1 MLNEVWAM
9 RNSRGFTLIEMM
21 VVVLIIIIL
30 IGIGLAVGEQVQAS
44 SELALT
50 KSELKGLQGALEW
63 YEHKTAGQT
72 PTDMLAFLEG
82 YQRLHAYKIT
92 SGPNAGNWAEHKNFL
107 TNLPAT
113 AVVTGTFPA
122 PGAAAG
128 GPTITGVIE
137 ILDGMGH
144 PIQYVPAT
152 DTQANNDIKNNT
164 YPFPVSTGYTQNTPP
179 TPSTYG
185 TYTVTPN
192 GQFVFVPALTTSPA
206 ANSMPLP
213 SQVHAPCFFSFG
225 TNYNSGNPSA
235 MTYES
240 YTYSYNP

>member
-1 MLNEVWAM
+1 M
-9 RNSRGFTLIEMM
+9 RNSRGFTLIEML

-63 YEHKTAGQT
+63 YQHKTAGQT

-82 YQRLHAYKIT
+82 YQRLHAYQTAAKDA
-92 SGPNAGNWAEHKNFL
+92 NGNYIWAQHKDFL

-128 GPTITGVIE
+128 GATMTGVIE
-137 ILDGMGH
+137 ILDGLGR
-144 PIQYVPAT
+144 PIQYVPAVLPAKAPQSLMYPYPLVA
-152 DTQANNDIKNNT
+152 QA
-164 YPFPVSTGYTQNTPP
+164 
-179 TPSTYG
+179 G
-185 TYTVTPN
+185 TYNSPPYSATPD
-192 GQFVFVPALTTSPA
+192 GQLVFLPSQFVAPAPVPPA
-206 ANSMPLP
+206 ANSSMVPQP
-213 SQVHAPCFFSFG
+213 TQVHSPCFFSFG
-225 TNYNSGNPSA
+225 TGYNTSNPSA

>member
-1 MLNEVWAM
+1 M
-9 RNSRGFTLIEMM
+9 RNSRGFTLIEML

-63 YEHKTAGQT
+63 YQHKTAGQT

-82 YQRLHAYKIT
+82 YQRLHAYKIAA
-92 SGPNAGNWAEHKNFL
+92 GPNAGNWAQHKNFL

-128 GPTITGVIE
+128 GATMTGVIE
-137 ILDGMGH
+137 ILDGQGH

-152 DTQANNDIKNNT
+152 DTIAGTDQANNT
-164 YPFPVSTGYTQNTPP
+164 YPYPVTAG
-179 TPSTYG
+179 G
-185 TYTVTPN
+185 TYNAAPYNITYINGNLTYCPTFSTVT
-192 GQFVFVPALTTSPA
+192 SPTA
-206 ANSMPLP
+206 DSAPMPLP
-213 SQVHAPCFFSFG
+213 SQVHSPCFFSFG
-225 TNYNSGNPSA
+225 TGYNTSNPSA

>member
-1 MLNEVWAM
+1 M
-9 RNSRGFTLIEMM
+9 RNSRGFTLIEML

-63 YEHKTAGQT
+63 YQHKTAGQT

-82 YQRLHAYKIT
+82 YQRLHAYQT
-92 SGPNAGNWAEHKNFL
+92 SAKDANGNPIWAQHKNFL

-128 GPTITGVIE
+128 GQTMTGVIE
-137 ILDGMGH
+137 ILDGLGH

-152 DTQANNDIKNNT
+152 DAQATTNQGNFT
-164 YPFPVSTGYTQNTPP
+164 YPFPVVAG
-179 TPSTYG
+179 G
-185 TYTVTPN
+185 TYSALPYNITNIN
-192 GQFVFVPALTTSPA
+192 GQIVYAPTFTTPTSTTADA
-206 ANSMPLP
+206 APMPLP

-225 TNYNSGNPSA
+225 TGYNTSNPSA
-235 MTYES
+235 MVYNS

>member
-1 MLNEVWAM
+1 M
-9 RNSRGFTLIEMM
+9 RNTRGFTLIEML

-44 SELALT
+44 SEMALT

-63 YEHKTAGQT
+63 YQHKTAGQT

-92 SGPNAGNWAEHKNFL
+92 AGPNAGNWAQHKDFL

-122 PGAAAG
+122 PGG
-128 GPTITGVIE
+128 TGSMTGVVE
-137 ILDGMGH
+137 ILDGLGR

-152 DTQANNDIKNNT
+152 DTIAGTDVANYT
-164 YPFPVSTGYTQNTPP
+164 YPYPVVAG
-179 TPSTYG
+179 G
-185 TYTVTPN
+185 TYTPTITSINGNLTYCPTFTTVTS
-192 GQFVFVPALTTSPA
+192 TTA
-206 ANSMPLP
+206 DTASMPLP
-213 SQVHAPCFFSFG
+213 SQVHSPCFFSFG
-225 TNYNSGNPSA
+225 TGYNTSNPSA
-235 MTYES
+235 MTYEA

>member
-1 MLNEVWAM
+1 M
-9 RNSRGFTLIEMM
+9 RNSRGFTLIEML

-82 YQRLHAYKIT
+82 YQRLHAYEIT
-92 SGPNAGNWAEHKNFL
+92 SGPNAGSWAQHKNFL
-107 TNLPAT
+107 TGLPAT

-122 PGAAAG
+122 PGG
-128 GPTITGVIE
+128 TGNMTGVIE
-137 ILDGMGH
+137 ILDGLGH
-144 PIQYVPAT
+144 PIQYVPAVLPT
-152 DTQANNDIKNNT
+152 AGPQVNMYPYPLVAQAAT
-164 YPFPVSTGYTQNTPP
+164 YSAAPYNA
-179 TPSTYG
+179 
-185 TYTVTPN
+185 TPN
-192 GQFVFVPALTTSPA
+192 GQLVF
-206 ANSMPLP
+206 LP
-213 SQVHAPCFFSFG
+213 SQFTSPPLAAGDTMVPLPTQVHSPCFFSFG
-225 TNYNSGNPSA
+225 TGFNTGDPSA

>member
-1 MLNEVWAM
+1 MLNEELVM
-9 RNSRGFTLIEMM
+9 RNSRGFTLIEML

-63 YEHKTAGQT
+63 YQHKTGGQT

-82 YQRLHAYKIT
+82 YQRLHAYKIAG
-92 SGPNAGNWAEHKNFL
+92 GPNAGNWAQHKNFL

-122 PGAAAG
+122 PGNAG
-128 GPTITGVIE
+128 TMTGVIE
-137 ILDGMGH
+137 IIDGLGH

-152 DTQANNDIKNNT
+152 DAQATTNQTNNT
-164 YPFPVSTGYTQNTPP
+164 YPFPVVAG
-179 TPSTYG
+179 G
-185 TYTVTPN
+185 TYS
-192 GQFVFVPALTTSPA
+192 TSPYNITNIDGQIVYAPTFTTPTSTTADA
-206 ANSMPLP
+206 APMPLP

-225 TNYNSGNPSA
+225 TGYNTSNPSA
-235 MTYES
+235 MVYNS

>member
-1 MLNEVWAM
+1 M
-9 RNSRGFTLIEMM
+9 RNSRGFTLIEML

-63 YEHKTAGQT
+63 YQHKTAGQV

-92 SGPNAGNWAEHKNFL
+92 AGPNAGNWAQHKDFL

-122 PGAAAG
+122 PGNTTGAAT
-128 GPTITGVIE
+128 PIMTGVIE
-137 ILDGMGH
+137 ILDGLGH
-144 PIQYVPAT
+144 PIQYVPEVLPTAVPQ
-152 DTQANNDIKNNT
+152 DDMYPYPLVAQAA
-164 YPFPVSTGYTQNTPP
+164 
-179 TPSTYG
+179 TYG
-185 TYTVTPN
+185 AAPYSATPI
-192 GQFVFVPALTTSPA
+192 GQLVFLPSQFVAPAPVPPA
-206 ANSMPLP
+206 ANSSMVPQP

-225 TNYNSGNPSA
+225 TGYNTGNPSA
-235 MTYES
+235 MTYEA

>member
-1 MLNEVWAM
+1 M
-9 RNSRGFTLIEMM
+9 RNSRGFTLIEML

-63 YEHKTAGQT
+63 YQHKTAGQT

-82 YQRLHAYKIT
+82 YQRLHAYQTTAKDA
-92 SGPNAGNWAEHKNFL
+92 NGNLIWAQHKNFL

-122 PGAAAG
+122 PGG
-128 GPTITGVIE
+128 TGTMTGVIE
-137 ILDGMGH
+137 IVDGLGH
-144 PIQYVPAT
+144 PIQYVPAVLPT
-152 DTQANNDIKNNT
+152 VAPQSNMYPYPLATEAGIYSGDPYYAKPSGQLVFLPPQFTILPFAAGDTM
-164 YPFPVSTGYTQNTPP
+164 V
-179 TPSTYG
+179 
-185 TYTVTPN
+185 
-192 GQFVFVPALTTSPA
+192 
-206 ANSMPLP
+206 PLP

-225 TNYNSGNPSA
+225 TGYNVGNPSA

>member
-1 MLNEVWAM
+1 M
-9 RNSRGFTLIEMM
+9 RNSRGFTLIEML

-63 YEHKTAGQT
+63 YQHKTAGQV

-92 SGPNAGNWAEHKNFL
+92 AGPNAGNWAQHKDFL

-128 GPTITGVIE
+128 GATMTGVIE
-137 ILDGMGH
+137 ILDGLGH
-144 PIQYVPAT
+144 PIQYVPEALPT
-152 DTQANNDIKNNT
+152 AVPQDDMYPYPLVAQAA
-164 YPFPVSTGYTQNTPP
+164 
-179 TPSTYG
+179 TYG
-185 TYTVTPN
+185 AAPYSATPI
-192 GQFVFVPALTTSPA
+192 GQLVF
-206 ANSMPLP
+206 LP
-213 SQVHAPCFFSFG
+213 SQFNPPPLAAGDTMVPLPGQVHSPCFFSFG
-225 TNYNSGNPSA
+225 TGYNTGNPSA
-235 MTYES
+235 MTYEA

>member
-1 MLNEVWAM
+1 M

-50 KSELKGLQGALEW
+50 KSELKGLQGALAW

-82 YQRLHAYKIT
+82 YQRLHAYSAT
-92 SGPNAGNWAEHKNFL
+92 VGGVTVWHEHKNFL

-113 AVVTGTFPA
+113 AVVTGTFLA
-122 PGAAAG
+122 PGGTANM
-128 GPTITGVIE
+128 TGVIE

-152 DTQANNDIKNNT
+152 DAQEIKDQAIYT
-164 YPFPVSTGYTQNTPP
+164 YPFPVVAG
-179 TPSTYG
+179 G
-185 TYTVTPN
+185 TYSASVTGIN
-192 GQFVFVPALTTSPA
+192 GQFVYAPAFTTVTSTTA
-206 ANSMPLP
+206 DSASMPLP

-225 TNYNSGNPSA
+225 TAYNSGNPSA
-235 MTYES
+235 MVYNS

>member
-1 MLNEVWAM
+1 M
-9 RNSRGFTLIEMM
+9 RNSRGFTLIEML

-50 KSELKGLQGALEW
+50 KSELKGLQGALQW
-63 YEHKTAGQT
+63 YEHKTAGQV

-82 YQRLHAYKIT
+82 YQRLHAYQTATKDA
-92 SGPNAGNWAEHKNFL
+92 NGNYIWAQHKDFL

-122 PGAAAG
+122 PGAAVG
-128 GPTITGVIE
+128 GPTMTGVIE
-137 ILDGMGH
+137 ILDGLGH

-152 DTQANNDIKNNT
+152 NTIAYANIGANT
-164 YPFPVSTGYTQNTPP
+164 YPYPVAGATYSPTITSINGNLVYCPTFASPVTSTTADTKP
-179 TPSTYG
+179 
-185 TYTVTPN
+185 
-192 GQFVFVPALTTSPA
+192 
-206 ANSMPLP
+206 MPLP
-213 SQVHAPCFFSFG
+213 SQVHSPCFFSFG
-225 TNYNSGNPSA
+225 TAYSSDPSA

>member
-1 MLNEVWAM
+1 M
-9 RNSRGFTLIEMM
+9 RNSRGFTLIEML

-63 YEHKTAGQT
+63 YQHKTAGQT

-82 YQRLHAYKIT
+82 YQRLHAYQTTAKDA
-92 SGPNAGNWAEHKNFL
+92 NGNPIWAQHKNFL

-128 GPTITGVIE
+128 GQTMTGVIE
-137 ILDGMGH
+137 ILDGLGH
-144 PIQYVPAT
+144 PIQYVPAVLP
-152 DTQANNDIKNNT
+152 ANAPQNDMYPYPLVT
-164 YPFPVSTGYTQNTPP
+164 YV
-179 TPSTYG
+179 G
-185 TYTVTPN
+185 TYSAPPYNATPN
-192 GQFVFVPALTTSPA
+192 GQLVYCPTFTTVTSTTADSAP
-206 ANSMPLP
+206 MPLP

-225 TNYNSGNPSA
+225 TGYNTNNPSA
-235 MTYES
+235 MVYSS

>member
-1 MLNEVWAM
+1 M
-9 RNSRGFTLIEMM
+9 RNSRGFTLIEML

-50 KSELKGLQGALEW
+50 KSELKGLQGALAW
-63 YEHKTAGQT
+63 YEHKTAGQV

-92 SGPNAGNWAEHKNFL
+92 AGPNAGTWAQHNDFL

-113 AVVTGTFPA
+113 AVVTGTFPG
-122 PGAAAG
+122 PGGA
-128 GPTITGVIE
+128 TDMTGVIE
-137 ILDGMGH
+137 ILDGLGH

-152 DTQANNDIKNNT
+152 DPIANTDTGKDT
-164 YPFPVSTGYTQNTPP
+164 YPYPVVAGGAYSPAITKINGNL
-179 TPSTYG
+179 TYCL
-185 TYTVTPN
+185 TFTTVTS
-192 GQFVFVPALTTSPA
+192 TTADA
-206 ANSMPLP
+206 ASMPLP
-213 SQVHAPCFFSFG
+213 SQVHSPCFFSFG
-225 TNYNSGNPSA
+225 TAYNVTNPSA

>member
-1 MLNEVWAM
+1 M
-9 RNSRGFTLIEMM
+9 RNSRGFTLIEML
-21 VVVLIIIIL
+21 VVILVIVIL

-63 YEHKTAGQT
+63 YEHKTAGQV

-82 YQRLHAYKIT
+82 YQRLHAYQIT
-92 SGPNAGNWAEHKNFL
+92 NGPNKGNWAPHKNFL

-122 PGAAAG
+122 PGG
-128 GPTITGVIE
+128 TGTIIGVIE
-137 ILDGMGH
+137 ILDGFGN
-144 PIQYVPAT
+144 PIQYVPT
-152 DTQANNDIKNNT
+152 TV
-164 YPFPVSTGYTQNTPP
+164 PPSTGVTYYPYPQ
-179 TPSTYG
+179 STGSYNF
-185 TYTVTPN
+185 T
-192 GQFVFVPALTTSPA
+192 LA
-206 ANSMPLP
+206 ANSVVYVPPLTYGSEIPSP

-225 TNYNSGNPSA
+225 TNYNSTDPSA
-235 MTYES
+235 MNYES

>member
-1 MLNEVWAM
+1 M
-9 RNSRGFTLIEMM
+9 RNSRGFTLIEML

-63 YEHKTAGQT
+63 YQHKTAGQT

-82 YQRLHAYKIT
+82 YQRLHAYQT
-92 SGPNAGNWAEHKNFL
+92 SAKDANGNPIWAQHKNFL

-128 GPTITGVIE
+128 GQTMTGVIE
-137 ILDGMGH
+137 IVDGLGH

-152 DTQANNDIKNNT
+152 DTQATNDSVANT
-164 YPFPVSTGYTQNTPP
+164 YPFPVTTGGL
-179 TPSTYG
+179 YG
-185 TYTVTPN
+185 VVPN
-192 GQFVFVPALTTSPA
+192 GQFVYVPSGLGTSATADSAP
-206 ANSMPLP
+206 MPLP

-225 TNYNSGNPSA
+225 TGYNTNNPSA
-235 MTYES
+235 MVYSS

>member
-1 MLNEVWAM
+1 M
-9 RNSRGFTLIEMM
+9 RNSRGFTLIEML

-63 YEHKTAGQT
+63 YQHKTAGQT

-92 SGPNAGNWAEHKNFL
+92 GGPNAGNWAQHKNFL

-128 GPTITGVIE
+128 GQTMTGVVE
-137 ILDGMGH
+137 ILDGLGH

-152 DTQANNDIKNNT
+152 DAQAGKDVTANT
-164 YPFPVSTGYTQNTPP
+164 YPFPVVAGGIYPLSITKINGQLVYSP
-179 TPSTYG
+179 TFT
-185 TYTVTPN
+185 TVTS
-192 GQFVFVPALTTSPA
+192 ATADTA
-206 ANSMPLP
+206 SMPLP

-225 TNYNSGNPSA
+225 TGYNTSNPSA
-235 MTYES
+235 MVYNS

>member
-1 MLNEVWAM
+1 M
-9 RNSRGFTLIEMM
+9 RNSRGFTLIEML

-63 YEHKTAGQT
+63 YQHKTAGQT

-92 SGPNAGNWAEHKNFL
+92 VGPNAGNWAQHKDFL

-128 GPTITGVIE
+128 GAIMTGVIE
-137 ILDGMGH
+137 ILDGLGH
-144 PIQYVPAT
+144 PIQYVPAVLPAKAPQNLMYPYPLVA
-152 DTQANNDIKNNT
+152 QA
-164 YPFPVSTGYTQNTPP
+164 
-179 TPSTYG
+179 G
-185 TYTVTPN
+185 TYNSPPYSATPD
-192 GQFVFVPALTTSPA
+192 GQLVFLPSQFNPPPLA
-206 ANSMPLP
+206 AGDTMVPLP
-213 SQVHAPCFFSFG
+213 SQVHSPCFFSFG
-225 TNYNSGNPSA
+225 TGYNTSNPSA

>member
-1 MLNEVWAM
+1 M
-9 RNSRGFTLIEMM
+9 RNSRGFTLIEML

-63 YEHKTAGQT
+63 YQHKTGGQT

-82 YQRLHAYKIT
+82 YQRLHAYSAT
-92 SGPNAGNWAEHKNFL
+92 TASGATIWAQHKNFL

-122 PGAAAG
+122 PGNAG
-128 GPTITGVIE
+128 TMTGVIE
-137 ILDGMGH
+137 IIDGLGH

-152 DTQANNDIKNNT
+152 DAQATTNQTNNT
-164 YPFPVSTGYTQNTPP
+164 YPFPVVAGGNYS
-179 TPSTYG
+179 PSIT
-185 TYTVTPN
+185 TIN
-192 GQFVFVPALTTSPA
+192 GQIVYAPTFTTPTSTTADA
-206 ANSMPLP
+206 APMPLP

-225 TNYNSGNPSA
+225 TGYNTSNPSA
-235 MTYES
+235 MVYNS

>member
-1 MLNEVWAM
+1 M
-9 RNSRGFTLIEMM
+9 RNSRGFTIIEML

-63 YEHKTAGQT
+63 YQHKTAGQT

-82 YQRLHAYKIT
+82 YQRLHAYQIT
-92 SGPNAGNWAEHKNFL
+92 GTTTWAQHKNFL

-113 AVVTGTFPA
+113 AVVTGKFPA
-122 PGAAAG
+122 PGG
-128 GPTITGVIE
+128 TGSMTGVIE
-137 ILDGMGH
+137 ILDGLGH
-144 PIQYVPAT
+144 PIQYVPAVLPTGAPQT
-152 DTQANNDIKNNT
+152 DMYPYPLVTEAPT
-164 YPFPVSTGYTQNTPP
+164 YSSPP
-179 TPSTYG
+179 YNA
-185 TYTVTPN
+185 TPN
-192 GQFVFVPALTTSPA
+192 GQLVFLPAQFIAPPPVGST
-206 ANSMPLP
+206 MVPLP

-225 TNYNSGNPSA
+225 TGYNTSNPSA

>member
-1 MLNEVWAM
+1 M
-9 RNSRGFTLIEMM
+9 RNSRGFTLIEML

-63 YEHKTAGQT
+63 YQHKTAGQT

-92 SGPNAGNWAEHKNFL
+92 GGPNAGNWAQHKNFL

-128 GPTITGVIE
+128 GQTMTGVVE
-137 ILDGMGH
+137 ILDGLGH
-144 PIQYVPAT
+144 PIQYVPASFSVTTVALTNAGT
-152 DTQANNDIKNNT
+152 DVM
-164 YPFPVSTGYTQNTPP
+164 YPYPQVAGVTATGV
-179 TPSTYG
+179 YG
-185 TYTVTPN
+185 TYSVTPT
-192 GQFVFVPALTTSPA
+192 GQFVFLPTLVTNNNADSAP
-206 ANSMPLP
+206 MPLP

-225 TNYNSGNPSA
+225 TGYNTSNPSA
-235 MTYES
+235 MVYNS

>member
-1 MLNEVWAM
+1 M
-9 RNSRGFTLIEMM
+9 RNTRGFTLIEML

-44 SELALT
+44 SEMALT

-63 YEHKTAGQT
+63 YQHKTAGQT

-82 YQRLHAYKIT
+82 YQRLHAYQVT
-92 SGPNAGNWAEHKNFL
+92 GTTTWAQHKNFL

-122 PGAAAG
+122 PGG
-128 GPTITGVIE
+128 TDTMTGVIE
-137 ILDGMGH
+137 ILDGLGH

-152 DTQANNDIKNNT
+152 DAKAIANETGPNYT
-164 YPFPVSTGYTQNTPP
+164 YPYPVIAG
-179 TPSTYG
+179 G
-185 TYTVTPN
+185 TYAAAPYDITNINGNLTYCPTFATVTSATADSAP
-192 GQFVFVPALTTSPA
+192 
-206 ANSMPLP
+206 MPLP
-213 SQVHAPCFFSFG
+213 SQVHSPCFFSFG
-225 TNYNSGNPSA
+225 TGYNTSNPSA

>member
-1 MLNEVWAM
+1 M
-9 RNSRGFTLIEMM
+9 RNSRGFTLIEML

-63 YEHKTAGQT
+63 YQHKTAGQT

-82 YQRLHAYKIT
+82 YQRLHAYKT
-92 SGPNAGNWAEHKNFL
+92 AAVSGGATVWAQHKDFL

-122 PGAAAG
+122 PGGAG
-128 GPTITGVIE
+128 NMTGVIE
-137 ILDGMGH
+137 IVDGLGH

-152 DTQANNDIKNNT
+152 DTQALKDSGVGVGLYPYPQVSGMSTT
-164 YPFPVSTGYTQNTPP
+164 YNAAP
-179 TPSTYG
+179 YG
-185 TYTVTPN
+185 PLIPN
-192 GQFVFVPALTTSPA
+192 GQFVFVPSGLGTSTTADSAP
-206 ANSMPLP
+206 MPLP

-225 TNYNSGNPSA
+225 TGYNTNNPSA
-235 MTYES
+235 MVYSS

>member
-1 MLNEVWAM
+1 M
-9 RNSRGFTLIEMM
+9 RNSRGFTLIEML

-63 YEHKTAGQT
+63 YQHKTAGQV

-82 YQRLHAYKIT
+82 YQRLHAYQTATKDA
-92 SGPNAGNWAEHKNFL
+92 NGNYIWAQHKDFL

-128 GPTITGVIE
+128 GATMTGVIE
-137 ILDGMGH
+137 ILDGLGH
-144 PIQYVPAT
+144 PIQYVPEVLPVAGT
-152 DTQANNDIKNNT
+152 PQANM
-164 YPFPVSTGYTQNTPP
+164 YPYPLLAQAA
-179 TPSTYG
+179 
-185 TYTVTPN
+185 TYTNPPYSAHPN
-192 GQFVFVPALTTSPA
+192 GQLVF
-206 ANSMPLP
+206 LP
-213 SQVHAPCFFSFG
+213 SQFVAPAPLPPAVGSAMVPQPNQVHSPCFFSFG
-225 TNYNSGNPSA
+225 TAYNSDPSA

>member
-1 MLNEVWAM
+1 M
-9 RNSRGFTLIEMM
+9 RNSRGFTLIEML

-63 YEHKTAGQT
+63 YQHKTAGQT

-82 YQRLHAYKIT
+82 YQRLHAYQTAAKDA
-92 SGPNAGNWAEHKNFL
+92 NGNYIWAQHKDFL

-128 GPTITGVIE
+128 GATMTGVIE
-137 ILDGMGH
+137 ILDGLGR
-144 PIQYVPAT
+144 PIQYVPASFSAAT
-152 DTQANNDIKNNT
+152 IALTNAGGDVM
-164 YPFPVSTGYTQNTPP
+164 YPYPQVAGVTATGV
-179 TPSTYG
+179 YG
-185 TYTVTPN
+185 TYSVTPV
-192 GQFVFVPALTTSPA
+192 GQLVFVPTLATNNNADSAP
-206 ANSMPLP
+206 MPLP
-213 SQVHAPCFFSFG
+213 SQVHSPCFFSFG
-225 TNYNSGNPSA
+225 TGYNTSNPSA

>member
-1 MLNEVWAM
+1 M
-9 RNSRGFTLIEMM
+9 RNSRGFTLIEML

-63 YEHKTAGQT
+63 YQHKTAGQT

-82 YQRLHAYKIT
+82 YQRLHAYQT
-92 SGPNAGNWAEHKNFL
+92 SAKDANGNPIWAQHKNFL

-128 GPTITGVIE
+128 GQTMTGVIE
-137 ILDGMGH
+137 IVDGLGH

-152 DTQANNDIKNNT
+152 DTQAGKDVTANT
-164 YPFPVSTGYTQNTPP
+164 YPYPVVAG
-179 TPSTYG
+179 G
-185 TYTVTPN
+185 TYPSSITYIN
-192 GQFVFVPALTTSPA
+192 GQLVYCPTFTKVTSSTADSAP
-206 ANSMPLP
+206 MPLP

-225 TNYNSGNPSA
+225 TGYNTNNPSA
-235 MTYES
+235 MVYSS

>member
-1 MLNEVWAM
+1 MLNEELVM
-9 RNSRGFTLIEMM
+9 RNSRGFTLIEML

-63 YEHKTAGQT
+63 YQHKTGGQT

-82 YQRLHAYKIT
+82 YQRLHAYSAT
-92 SGPNAGNWAEHKNFL
+92 TASGATIWAQHKNFL

-113 AVVTGTFPA
+113 AVVTGSFPA
-122 PGAAAG
+122 PGNAG
-128 GPTITGVIE
+128 TMTGVIE
-137 ILDGMGH
+137 IIDGLGR
-144 PIQYVPAT
+144 PIQYVPSVLPTTAPQSDMYPYPLVAQSGTYSAT
-152 DTQANNDIKNNT
+152 PYSANPIGQLVFLPSQFTAPPGANNM
-164 YPFPVSTGYTQNTPP
+164 V
-179 TPSTYG
+179 
-185 TYTVTPN
+185 
-192 GQFVFVPALTTSPA
+192 
-206 ANSMPLP
+206 PLP

-225 TNYNSGNPSA
+225 TSYNSGNPSA
-235 MTYES
+235 MTYEG

>member
-1 MLNEVWAM
+1 M
-9 RNSRGFTLIEMM
+9 RNTRGFTLIELL

-44 SELALT
+44 SEMALT

-63 YEHKTAGQT
+63 YQHKTAGQT

-92 SGPNAGNWAEHKNFL
+92 AGPNAGNWAQHKDFL

-122 PGAAAG
+122 PGG
-128 GPTITGVIE
+128 TGSMTGVVE
-137 ILDGMGH
+137 ILDGLGR

-152 DTQANNDIKNNT
+152 DTIAGTDVANYT
-164 YPFPVSTGYTQNTPP
+164 YPYPVVAG
-179 TPSTYG
+179 G
-185 TYTVTPN
+185 TYTPTITSINGNLTYCPTFTTVTS
-192 GQFVFVPALTTSPA
+192 TTA
-206 ANSMPLP
+206 DTASMPLP
-213 SQVHAPCFFSFG
+213 SQVHSPCFFSFG
-225 TNYNSGNPSA
+225 TGYNTSNPSA
-235 MTYES
+235 MTYEA

>member
-1 MLNEVWAM
+1 M
-9 RNSRGFTLIEMM
+9 RNSRGFTLIEML

-63 YEHKTAGQT
+63 YQHKTAGQT

-82 YQRLHAYKIT
+82 YQRLHAYQIT
-92 SGPNAGNWAEHKNFL
+92 GTTTWTQHKNFL

-128 GPTITGVIE
+128 GATMTGVIE
-137 ILDGMGH
+137 VLDGLGH
-144 PIQYVPAT
+144 PIQYVPTASAANPAAT
-152 DTQANNDIKNNT
+152 
-164 YPFPVSTGYTQNTPP
+164 PVTGYPLTTGSYAPMSPIGQLVYLPTAFNTPP
-179 TPSTYG
+179 
-185 TYTVTPN
+185 
-192 GQFVFVPALTTSPA
+192 A
-206 ANSMPLP
+206 AMMPTP
-213 SQVHAPCFFSFG
+213 SQVHSPCFFSFG
-225 TNYNSGNPSA
+225 TGYNTSNPSA

>member
-1 MLNEVWAM
+1 M
-9 RNSRGFTLIEMM
+9 RNSRGFTLIEML

-63 YEHKTAGQT
+63 YQHKTAGQT

-82 YQRLHAYKIT
+82 YQRLHAYQTTAKDA
-92 SGPNAGNWAEHKNFL
+92 NGNPIWAQHKNFL

-128 GPTITGVIE
+128 GQTMTGVIE
-137 ILDGMGH
+137 IVDGLGH

-152 DTQANNDIKNNT
+152 DTQATNDSVANT
-164 YPFPVSTGYTQNTPP
+164 YPYPVVAG
-179 TPSTYG
+179 G
-185 TYTVTPN
+185 TYAPSITYIN
-192 GQFVFVPALTTSPA
+192 GQLVYCPTFTKVTSSTADSAP
-206 ANSMPLP
+206 MPLP

-225 TNYNSGNPSA
+225 TGYNTNNPSA
-235 MTYES
+235 MVYSS

>member
-1 MLNEVWAM
+1 M
-9 RNSRGFTLIEMM
+9 RNSRGFTLIEML

-50 KSELKGLQGALEW
+50 RSELKGLQGALEW
-63 YEHKTAGQT
+63 YQHKTAGQT

-82 YQRLHAYKIT
+82 YQRLHAYQTTAKDA
-92 SGPNAGNWAEHKNFL
+92 NGNYIWAQHKDFL

-122 PGAAAG
+122 PGG
-128 GPTITGVIE
+128 TGSMTGVIE
-137 ILDGMGH
+137 ILDGLGH
-144 PIQYVPAT
+144 PIQYVPAVLPT
-152 DTQANNDIKNNT
+152 AAPQSLMYPYPLVAQA
-164 YPFPVSTGYTQNTPP
+164 
-179 TPSTYG
+179 G
-185 TYTVTPN
+185 TYSGAPYNVTNINGNLTYCPTFSTVT
-192 GQFVFVPALTTSPA
+192 SPIA
-206 ANSMPLP
+206 DSAPMPLP
-213 SQVHAPCFFSFG
+213 SQVHSPCFFSFG
-225 TNYNSGNPSA
+225 TGYNTSNPSA